1 MRPAQRL
8 RCALCGLLLLSLGCV
23 SGSNTRKKSSAKIA
37 KNVTSSA
44 PELSSRNQSL
54 LAFYS
59 AEIETAADKIIS
71 ESPSRT
77 ARRQALEWKA
87 EAIPVL
93 QTSLLNTDP
102 IAAVLDTWAFIF
114 QMSAYMER
122 PALKQALGDSHAIV
136 AETVKNMNVEIERTV
151 RLGSPTADV
160 ADLRQWI
167 SNWADAHPI
176 QAILAGRR
184 SLDPDLIS
192 KAEQSDLGT
201 MASLGIIREHRR
213 PCGSFGF
220 IHAYA
225 PKQARCT
232 LLLGDVTRD
241 PQVSAALSNFVAL
254 SNTAAKAS
262 SNMDRMPELVGQA
275 REAVRADIEGQRLSV
290 QAFVNEQRLQTLDA
304 LQQERI
310 ATIAA
315 LRGERLAATADMRG
329 ERQVVLDAL
338 HNDEVAAMND
348 VNAMRDKAIQDLDAR
363 GRGLIDHFFIRALEL
378 MLLAF
383 VLCSPV
389 VWMLLRRSPK
399 KHQSAAKS
407 FWTASPDCAGSHPIV
422 TVETRR

>member
-1 MRPAQRL
+1 
-8 RCALCGLLLLSLGCV
+8 
-23 SGSNTRKKSSAKIA
+23 
-37 KNVTSSA
+37 
-44 PELSSRNQSL
+44 
-54 LAFYS
+54 
-59 AEIETAADKIIS
+59 
-71 ESPSRT
+71 
-77 ARRQALEWKA
+77 
-87 EAIPVL
+87 
-93 QTSLLNTDP
+93 
-102 IAAVLDTWAFIF
+102 
-114 QMSAYMER
+114 
-122 PALKQALGDSHAIV
+122 
-136 AETVKNMNVEIERTV
+136 MNVEIERTV

-176 QAILAGRR
+176 QASLAGRR

-201 MASLGIIREHRR
+201 MDSLKGLSESIGDLAARLD
-213 PCGSFGF
+213 SYN
-220 IHAYA
+220 AYA
-225 PKQARCT
+225 PKQARWQAE

-389 VWMLLRRSPK
+389 LWMLLRRSPEK
-399 KHQSAAKS
+399 
-407 FWTASPDCAGSHPIV
+407 ASKRGEKFLDRVA
-422 TVETRR
+422 

>member
-71 ESPSRT
+71 EAPSRT

-102 IAAVLDTWAFIF
+102 IAAVLDTWSFIF

-136 AETVKNMNVEIERTV
+136 AETVKNMNVEIERNV

-176 QAILAGRR
+176 QASLAGRR

-201 MASLGIIREHRR
+201 MDSLKGLSESIGDLAARLD
-213 PCGSFGF
+213 SYN
-220 IHAYA
+220 AYA
-225 PKQARCT
+225 PKQARWQAE

-389 VWMLLRRSPK
+389 VWMLLRRSPEK
-399 KHQSAAKS
+399 
-407 FWTASPDCAGSHPIV
+407 ASKRGEKFLDRVA
-422 TVETRR
+422 

>member
-176 QAILAGRR
+176 QASLAGRR

-201 MASLGIIREHRR
+201 MDSLKALLSSGCCHDWVVYAKPAFGGPMQAGVHRNGAIVCAQLCTTSQEPR
-213 PCGSFGF
+213 
-220 IHAYA
+220 
-225 PKQARCT
+225 ARS
-232 LLLGDVTRD
+232 G
-241 PQVSAALSNFVAL
+241 QSA
-254 SNTAAKAS
+254 
-262 SNMDRMPELVGQA
+262 
-275 REAVRADIEGQRLSV
+275 IETG
-290 QAFVNEQRLQTLDA
+290 A
-304 LQQERI
+304 
-310 ATIAA
+310 
-315 LRGERLAATADMRG
+315 
-329 ERQVVLDAL
+329 
-338 HNDEVAAMND
+338 
-348 VNAMRDKAIQDLDAR
+348 
-363 GRGLIDHFFIRALEL
+363 
-378 MLLAF
+378 
-383 VLCSPV
+383 
-389 VWMLLRRSPK
+389 RRSSLP
-399 KHQSAAKS
+399 
-407 FWTASPDCAGSHPIV
+407 
-422 TVETRR
+422 